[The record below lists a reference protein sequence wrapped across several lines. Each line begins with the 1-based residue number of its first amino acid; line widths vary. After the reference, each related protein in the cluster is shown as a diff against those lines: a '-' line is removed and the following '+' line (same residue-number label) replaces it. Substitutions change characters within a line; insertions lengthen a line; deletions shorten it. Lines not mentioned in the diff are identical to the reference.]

1 MNVHIVS
8 YLSLIPYLSVLF
20 LATTIHS
27 CSLILEPNL
36 SVPFTHFSGLS
47 STAIFAMGIVS

>member
-1 MNVHIVS
+1 MNVHIVN
-8 YLSLIPYLSVLF
+8 YLSLIPYISVLF

-47 STAIFAMGIVS
+47 STAIFAMGIFS